1 MHRPLTRRHALSLA
15 SLSLLS
21 ARCRPSH
28 VEAPSP
34 ALAQRSRGTAR
45 AAVDASAPPPLQAD
59 VLVIGAGFAG
69 LRAAEV
75 LREAGR
81 SVIVLEAR
89 ERLGGRA
96 SSKSLGGHIIELGP
110 AWLHN
115 IAYNPVAARASAL
128 GLDVRPVDSSR
139 RLYGVDGREL
149 SSNRRARWSEQL
161 RQAIERERRLLSVGA
176 DRSVGEALA
185 PWLSSQRE
193 QDGLRWTIATE
204 WEQRHGASM
213 DDLSLAHF
221 DHGGQELGIDGRIS
235 QGFSALI
242 ERLAQGLRI
251 ERAWPVE
258 RVAHSAERVEVTGPR
273 GTLRARAA
281 IVTVPVGVLAEGAI
295 RFEPDLPDGKREA
308 LARVKMG
315 SVSQHYFEFAEA
327 FWRPHDEWI
336 GLLTTPAQPGRFA
349 QWVDQSTYDARPVLR
364 AIHGGALAREL
375 ESAETTTLVRAAT
388 DALRT
393 VFGAAVTEPTAVHHA
408 QWSRDP
414 YARGTHSYLSIG
426 ARPEDRDTLAAPVG
440 SALHFAGE
448 ATARTHA
455 ATVRGAYESGERAAR
470 ALLEAR

>member
-15 SLSLLS
+15 TLSALA
-21 ARCRPSH
+21 ARCRPAH

-34 ALAQRSRGTAR
+34 ALSQRSQGTAR
-45 AAVDASAPPPLQAD
+45 PARDAGAPPPLQAD

-75 LREAGR
+75 LRDAGR

-89 ERLGGRA
+89 DRLGGRA
-96 SSKSLGGHIIELGP
+96 LSKQTRGVTIELGP

-115 IAYNPVAARASAL
+115 VAYNPVAARASAL

-139 RLYGVDGREL
+139 RLYGPERREL
-149 SSNRRARWSEQL
+149 SSRRRARWIEQL
-161 RQAIERERRLLSVGA
+161 QQAITLERRALAERA

-185 PWLSSQRE
+185 PWLASQRE

-204 WEQRHGASM
+204 WEQRYGASV
-213 DDLSLAHF
+213 DELSLAHF
-221 DHGGQELGIDGRIS
+221 DHGGQELGIDGRV
-235 QGFSALI
+235 QLGFSQLI
-242 ERLAQGLRI
+242 ERMAQGFRI
-251 ERAWPVE
+251 ERSWPVE

-295 RFEPDLPDGKREA
+295 RFEPDLPSGKREA
-308 LARVKMG
+308 LSRVKMG
-315 SVSQHYFEFAEA
+315 SVSEHYFEFAEA
-327 FWRPHDEWI
+327 FWRPRDEWI
-336 GLLTTPAQPGRFA
+336 GLLTAPAQPGRFA
-349 QWVDQSTYDARPVLR
+349 QWVDQASYHGRPILLAR
-364 AIHGGALAREL
+364 HGAALAREL
-375 ESAETTTLVRAAT
+375 EGADDATLVRAAT

-393 VFGAAVTEPTAVHHA
+393 VFGAAVTEPTAVHRA

-414 YARGTHSYLSIG
+414 YARGTHSYLSVG
-426 ARPEDRDTLAAPVG
+426 ARPEDRDTLAAPIG
-440 SALHFAGE
+440 STLHFAGE
-448 ATARTHA
+448 ATARTHS